1 MLCKDKSGACIQC
14 SVKSCKTA
22 YHVTCAFR
30 HGLEMKAIVEDEHS
44 VDGVKLRSYC
54 QKHSMVKKAGGSSS
68 GSGGI
73 SHTEGGE
80 AMDDTSVNPNTNHSV
95 RKIKKDMTVEER
107 NLIRAQK

>member
-44 VDGVKLRSYC
+44 EDGVKLRSYC
-54 QKHSMVKKAGGSSS
+54 QKHSMVKKT
-68 GSGGI
+68 GSGGATGT
-73 SHTEGGE
+73 HDGTDGTDENN
-80 AMDDTSVNPNTNHSV
+80 TSVNHAV